1 MKCRVKTA
9 RVTFFAG
16 LGLLGVLAAER
27 PVQAAGQAEPLLRPT
42 PLVLKDGR
50 IANVSIHEVPF
61 ARGRAEITTEAGV
74 GLSALTQAVGT
85 DCFLTAQVIGHIA
98 SDEIAEQDSL
108 SAHRLARSRADAV
121 QASLIGGGLP
131 AKAIASVW
139 DWQFMVREPR
149 ATLWIFQ
156 LTAGEDCDGRP
167 LQEDLVAEASPSRA
181 RSAPSGSQAV
191 VPALPPL
198 EPAPEQHAAEPAPAR
213 ETAAPKPEAPHQSIV
228 SAMAPAEPAPGPGAA
243 ETRRSEPQRRS
254 NAAAEATGRA
264 AAPAQ
269 AETPQPP
276 REPAMVPGGE
286 RAQTGMPKVTQP
298 LPAAEPKTA
307 AAAPTERT
315 VAAVGRATAA
325 TPPRAPQPAGTDG
338 KIETGSEGGLVIT
351 FATNSSYFPPGT
363 SNRLRQLLAEA
374 DPTQRYHLSVQVAVS
389 GSRKVVGAKS
399 AQEAARYNR
408 WLAERRL
415 ERLERWLHENGNPE
429 TLSIRPEYL
438 ADDESRRVVVRVV
451 PAG

>member
-1 MKCRVKTA
+1 MA
-9 RVTFFAG
+9 FFAG
-16 LGLLGVLAAER
+16 LGLLGALVAER
-27 PVQAAGQAEPLLRPT
+27 PALAAGQAEPLLRPT

-61 ARGRAEITTEAGV
+61 APGRAEITPAARA

-85 DCFLTAQVIGHIA
+85 DCFLTAQVIGHID
-98 SDEIAEQDSL
+98 SGEIAEQDSL

-139 DWQFMVREPR
+139 DWQFMVREAR

-156 LTAGEDCDGRP
+156 LTAGEDCEGHP
-167 LQEDLVAEASPSRA
+167 QEDLVAEASPSQA
-181 RSAPSGSQAV
+181 RQIPPGPSPAD
-191 VPALPPL
+191 VPALTPL
-198 EPAPEQHAAEPAPAR
+198 EPAPEQRAAEPAPAQ
-213 ETAAPKPEAPHQSIV
+213 ETAAKPMEAPRQSIV
-228 SAMAPAEPAPGPGAA
+228 SAMAPADPTAEQGIA
-243 ETRRSEPQRRS
+243 ETRPPEPERRAI
-254 NAAAEATGRA
+254 AAAAATER
-264 AAPAQ
+264 APATTQ
-269 AETPQPP
+269 VEPPQPA
-276 REPAMVPGGE
+276 REPAAVPPPAE
-286 RAQTGMPKVTQP
+286 RTQAQTGVPKVTQP
-298 LPAAEPKTA
+298 LPPATPETAATAEPAT
-307 AAAPTERT
+307 RT
-315 VAAVGRATAA
+315 VAAVARAAAA

-338 KIETGSEGGLVIT
+338 GIETGPEGALVIT

-363 SNRLRQLLAEA
+363 SSRLRRLLAEV
-374 DPTQRYHLSVQVAVS
+374 DPGKRYELSVQVAVS
-389 GSRKVVGAKS
+389 GSRKVVGAKT
-399 AQEAARYNR
+399 AREAASYNQ

-415 ERLERWLHENGNPE
+415 ERVERWLHENANPD